1 MATLASSHF
10 LSPAA
15 IASSFHRRH
24 LQRFRKRTPI
34 LTTTLTNKKSS
45 NRPIPLFALL
55 SIEEV
60 NAPNK
65 TVSHFINLKNGIE
78 ALPVLREQFPHE
90 QIHFL
95 RVQSTLCE
103 RGDMEKIMLEVDAN
117 LLLKLA
123 TDTPCVIYDY
133 GSRSEETGL
142 PRSFWYGLESIMYF
156 LRHEWGFDGYG
167 EEDDDGS
174 KDGRRRREVVLRGKK
189 CTKEIERKR
198 TFFSK
203 SLKKK
208 IRYYR
213 QFIPETHS
221 RELKVIGAY
230 KLTAHDGDREYY
242 KETLNEHLRIQSS
255 TSTSSS
261 HDDNQNDDN
270 SDDDSLE
277 ATIEKLEQLGFK
289 IFRGGD
295 REQEWL
301 DMIKSSSSSS
311 SST

>member
-10 LSPAA
+10 LSPAVA
-15 IASSFHRRH
+15 ASSFHRRH
-24 LQRFRKRTPI
+24 LCQRCRKRKRAPT
-34 LTTTLTNKKSS
+34 TNKKSS
-45 NRPIPLFALL
+45 NRPIPIPLSAL
-55 SIEEV
+55 SIEEE
-60 NAPNK
+60 K
-65 TVSHFINLKNGIE
+65 QDVSHFINLKNGIE
-78 ALPVLREQFPHE
+78 ALPVLREHFPHKH
-90 QIHFL
+90 INFM
-95 RVQSTLCE
+95 RMQSTLCE

-123 TDTPCVIYDY
+123 TDRPCVIYDY

-142 PRSFWYGLESIMYF
+142 PRSFWYGLESMMYF

-167 EEDDDGS
+167 EEDNIGCT
-174 KDGRRRREVVLRGKK
+174 DGRRRREVVLRGKK

-255 TSTSSS
+255 TSRSRS
-261 HDDNQNDDN
+261 HDDDRNDDN
-270 SDDDSLE
+270 GDDDSLE

-289 IFRGGD
+289 IFHGGD

-311 SST
+311 TGT

>member
-1 MATLASSHF
+1 M
-10 LSPAA
+10 
-15 IASSFHRRH
+15 
-24 LQRFRKRTPI
+24 
-34 LTTTLTNKKSS
+34 
-45 NRPIPLFALL
+45 
-55 SIEEV
+55 
-60 NAPNK
+60 
-65 TVSHFINLKNGIE
+65 
-78 ALPVLREQFPHE
+78 
-90 QIHFL
+90 
-95 RVQSTLCE
+95 QSTLCE

-123 TDTPCVIYDY
+123 TDRPCVIYDY

-142 PRSFWYGLESIMYF
+142 PRSFWYGLESMMYF

-167 EEDDDGS
+167 EEDDIGCT
-174 KDGRRRREVVLRGKK
+174 DGRRRREVVLRGKK

-255 TSTSSS
+255 TSRSRS
-261 HDDNQNDDN
+261 HDDDRNDDN
-270 SDDDSLE
+270 GDDDSLE

-311 SST
+311 STGT